1 MIFRKPIPAT
11 PRDTLAQLRLVLHR
25 LYGTGNLNAPSQAD
39 LRRILAARIAE
50 LEAATG
56 DTK

>member
-1 MIFRKPIPAT
+1 MIFPKPIPAT
-11 PRDTLAQLRLVLHR
+11 PRDTLAQFRLALHR
-25 LYGTGNLNAPSQAD
+25 LDRTGNLNAPSQAD

-56 DTK
+56 DTE